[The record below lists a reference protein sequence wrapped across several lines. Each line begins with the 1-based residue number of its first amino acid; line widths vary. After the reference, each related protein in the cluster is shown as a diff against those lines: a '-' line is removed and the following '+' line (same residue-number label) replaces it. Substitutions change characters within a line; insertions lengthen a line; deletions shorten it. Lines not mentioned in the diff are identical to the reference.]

1 MKTDPPTIQAA
12 ADALVKFAS
21 PDVRAASLLRRLL
34 QEITRYHR
42 DLKVW
47 SEPLG
52 PAWRILI
59 QARGRVLT
67 DAKADTS
74 VIMGS
79 NGEHWRTLRDIA
91 DLMGARHGQTF
102 MLEFV
107 EPDPTPR
114 GAYKAAWPFDER
126 RIVAL
131 MTELLREMTGQPVE
145 VESHGA
151 GTSVVLAV
159 SRLPD
164 TPRLRGIMSGLND
177 IVAQIGYRHQ
187 RTVRLAAGQAVEK
200 TLT

>member
-1 MKTDPPTIQAA
+1 MKTDPPTIHLASSPANLTTPAA
-12 ADALVKFAS
+12 
-21 PDVRAASLLRRLL
+21 RAASLLRRIL

-47 SEPLG
+47 AEPLG
-52 PAWRILI
+52 PAWRILV
-59 QARGRVLT
+59 QGRGRVLT

-74 VIMGS
+74 VIMGEQ
-79 NGEHWRTLRDIA
+79 GAHWRTLRDIA

-107 EPDPTPR
+107 EPDMTPR

-131 MTELLREMTGQPVE
+131 TTELLREVTGQPVE
-145 VESHGA
+145 VEAHGA

-164 TPRLRGIMSGLND
+164 APRLRGIMSGLND

-187 RTVRLAAGQAVEK
+187 RTVRLANGEAVEA
-200 TLT
+200 